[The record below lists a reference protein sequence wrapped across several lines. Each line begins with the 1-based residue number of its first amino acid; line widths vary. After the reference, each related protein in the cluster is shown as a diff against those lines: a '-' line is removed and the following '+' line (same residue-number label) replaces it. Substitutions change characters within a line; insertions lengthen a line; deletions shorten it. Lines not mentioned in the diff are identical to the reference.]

1 MLTIFVTNN
10 SDLTLIDGW
19 NGVEY
24 TFKPNSTVEVPE
36 LVAKHVFGYGDKD
49 KEPYLARLGW
59 IKSKN
64 DIEEGIKKL
73 SEWEFST
80 EAPKKDRSL
89 SPMVEKVPL
98 PVARR
103 AGGKILSAVK

>member
-10 SDLTLIDGW
+10 SDKTLVDGW

-24 TFKPNSTVEVPE
+24 TFKPNSTVEIPE
-36 LVAKHVFGYGDKD
+36 VVAKHVFGYGDND

-64 DIEEGIKKL
+64 DLEEGLALL
-73 SEWEFST
+73 SKWELST

-98 PVARR
+98 PAERR
-103 AGGKILSAVK
+103 AGGKVLAAVK

>member
-10 SDLTLIDGW
+10 SDKTLVDGW

-36 LVAKHVFGYGDKD
+36 IVAKHVFGYGDND

-59 IKSKN
+59 IHSKN
-64 DIEEGIKKL
+64 DLKEGLALLAK
-73 SEWEFST
+73 WEFST

-98 PVARR
+98 PAERR
-103 AGGKILSAVK
+103 TGGKVLSAVR